1 MVMAGVAI
9 GSALFVA
16 LTAMGAGY
24 QEAARAPLADV
35 AADLVLSRQDPD
47 GAASTPQSNRGIRV
61 PDGAATFDAGEL
73 TRISDTRDVTGVSGA
88 VQLWDFG
95 PRQTIVVTGV
105 EAADTGLGP
114 GRILHEN
121 LIEGEAFTPDQSS
134 VAVLDRHFAAFY
146 DLGVGS
152 PVQVGGETFRAV
164 GVVEIADSSQAA
176 AANIYLPLHDAQ
188 RLGGLQTDQ
197 TNQVHVRL
205 ADAGRTDEVVA
216 DLTSQLGPV
225 RALTEND
232 VVQIFGAVG
241 EISNRFA
248 TIAALV
254 ALLAGGLLAWLALRG
269 MVSERA
275 TEIGLLR
282 AVGWRRRDVVRSF
295 VSESFLLSV
304 LGAVAGLLLGIIIA
318 KLLTNLPLPAV
329 DLSGSAGHTS
339 LPDLDNTTERNLP
352 ASVSVSSA
360 LIATV
365 GAIVTGTL
373 AGLQASAKIA
383 TIRPAQNLIGRA

>member
-1 MVMAGVAI
+1 MVVAGVAI
-9 GSALFVA
+9 GTALFVA

-35 AADLVLSRQDPD
+35 AADLVLSRQDAD
-47 GAASTPQSNRGIRV
+47 GTASVPQSNRGIRV
-61 PDGAATFDAGEL
+61 PDGTATFDAAEL
-73 TRISDTRDVTGVSGA
+73 TRISTTPGVVDVSGA

-105 EAADTGLGP
+105 DVADTGLGP
-114 GRILHEN
+114 GRTLREN
-121 LIEGEAFTPDQSS
+121 LTQGQAFTLDQRG

-146 DLGVGS
+146 DLRVGS
-152 PVQVGGETFRAV
+152 SVQVGGERFQVV
-164 GVVEIADSSQAA
+164 GVVEVADSSQAA
-176 AANIYLPLHDAQ
+176 AANIYLPLNDAQ
-188 RLGGLQTDQ
+188 RLAGLTADQ
-197 TNQVHVRL
+197 VNEVHIRL
-205 ADAGRTDEVVA
+205 ADAGRADDVVA

-225 RALTEND
+225 RALTEDD

-241 EISNRFA
+241 EISSRFA

-254 ALLAGGLLAWLALRG
+254 ALVAGGLLAWLALRG
-269 MVSERA
+269 MVGERA
-275 TEIGLLR
+275 AEIGLLR

-304 LGAVAGLLLGIIIA
+304 MGAMAGLLLGIVMA

-329 DLSGSAGHTS
+329 DLSGSAGHPT
-339 LPDLDNTTERNLP
+339 LPGSEDTTERRLS

-360 LIATV
+360 LIAAV
-365 GAIVTGTL
+365 GAIVIGTL
-373 AGLQASAKIA
+373 AGVQASARMA
-383 TIRPAQNLIGRA
+383 TIRPAQTLIGRA

>member
-1 MVMAGVAI
+1 ML
-9 GSALFVA
+9 GSSGRHGLQATL
-16 LTAMGAGY
+16 LGSTAATVLHHSRRPTLVVPPAPAA
-24 QEAARAPLADV
+24 AAR
-35 AADLVLSRQDPD
+35 
-47 GAASTPQSNRGIRV
+47 
-61 PDGAATFDAGEL
+61 
-73 TRISDTRDVTGVSGA
+73 
-88 VQLWDFG
+88 
-95 PRQTIVVTGV
+95 
-105 EAADTGLGP
+105 
-114 GRILHEN
+114 HEN
-121 LIEGEAFTPDQSS
+121 LIAGEAFTPGQSG

-146 DLGVGS
+146 DLQVGS

-176 AANIYLPLHDAQ
+176 AANIYLPLNDAQ
-188 RLGGLQTDQ
+188 RLGGLQADQ

-205 ADAGRTDEVVA
+205 ADAGRTDEVIA

-241 EISNRFA
+241 EISSRFA

-254 ALLAGGLLAWLALRG
+254 ALLAGGLLAWVALRG

-282 AVGWRRRDVVRSF
+282 AVGWRRRDVIRSF

-304 LGAVAGLLLGIIIA
+304 MGAVAGLLLGIVIA

-365 GAIVTGTL
+365 GAIVTGTF